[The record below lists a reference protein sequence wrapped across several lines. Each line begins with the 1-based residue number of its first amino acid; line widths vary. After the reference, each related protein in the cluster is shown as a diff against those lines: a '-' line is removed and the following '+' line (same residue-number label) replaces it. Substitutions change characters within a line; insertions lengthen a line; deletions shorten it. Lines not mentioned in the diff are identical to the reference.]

1 MKRRILMRTTAM
13 ALMWC
18 MASLPAICLAAEP
31 SGTQTVKGSEHSD
44 VLVNPYGK
52 TELQMTVVTPEGA
65 LEPGKEYDIRVE
77 ISNPTGYIEIVY
89 MPGLTVE
96 PVFSPDKKEGL
107 HPDEYGPPLMFA
119 RSSARD
125 ERLNFVVLM
134 GDDSYVRTYRWTP
147 PDEGQVTFRAVY
159 LNTKNGEEI
168 GVKTWTGELRSQSKS
183 LRISNQ
189 KKAEQGA
196 PAGADKPRR

>member
-1 MKRRILMRTTAM
+1 
-13 ALMWC
+13 
-18 MASLPAICLAAEP
+18 
-31 SGTQTVKGSEHSD
+31 
-44 VLVNPYGK
+44 
-52 TELQMTVVTPEGA
+52 MTVVTPEGA

-77 ISNPTGYIEIVY
+77 IRNPSGYIEVVY

-107 HPDEYGPPLMFA
+107 RPDEYGPPLMFG
-119 RSSARD
+119 RSSVKD

-134 GDDSYVRTYRWTP
+134 GGDSYVRTYRWMA
-147 PDEGQVTFRAVY
+147 PDEGQVTFKAVY
-159 LNTKNGEEI
+159 RNTKKGEEI

-196 PAGADKPRR
+196 PADADKPRR